1 MGGGNLGKYF
11 FLFYEN
17 IFKNFYINKIFGA
30 EFYRLFYGLLA
41 IFYGLFYGLFAGIF
55 GDFISQK
62 YQKCRREGYTK
73 MMVSQIRT
81 FSIFS
86 NKNNKKNIPCW
97 YPGMQ

>member
-41 IFYGLFYGLFAGIF
+41 IFYGLFYGLFGGIF
-55 GDFISQK
+55 RDFISQK
-62 YQKCRREGYTK
+62 YQKCRREGYTQK
-73 MMVSQIRT
+73 P
-81 FSIFS
+81 
-86 NKNNKKNIPCW
+86 KKEVPPTPW
-97 YPGMQ
+97 GGTGFK